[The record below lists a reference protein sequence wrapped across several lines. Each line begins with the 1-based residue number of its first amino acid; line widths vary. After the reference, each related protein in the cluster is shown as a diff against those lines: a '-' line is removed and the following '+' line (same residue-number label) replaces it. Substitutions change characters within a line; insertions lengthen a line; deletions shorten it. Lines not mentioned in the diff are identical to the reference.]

1 MLAALAV
8 ASVQGLGPRP
18 DHAGSDATQV
28 LLSRWAGAVPPAS
41 LELLEVALQRAAV
54 ALILLD
60 ASHRVAW
67 VNGAASNLVDRSPGE
82 LIDVRPDFLVESSA
96 DESADR
102 AEGVEVWTPRPDPN
116 GWRECRLMR
125 RDGIEVPVLV
135 HSAAVYKSDGR
146 ASSYLLQLVDPDRTP
161 LADSADA
168 TALLTDPLTGLP
180 TPLLLMDRL
189 HTALIRSERAGSSV
203 AVVRLRFQLEGDED
217 SHIGQLNPILVAA
230 ARRLRAALR
239 ATDTVAC
246 AGRDGFTL
254 ICEDISASQVRF
266 VADRVVEKMGT
277 TFNIDGHRTPVTV
290 RSGVAVG
297 KGPLTTSSRLL
308 DEAEAALQ
316 AATPS
321 APGM

>member
-1 MLAALAV
+1 MLAALSV
-8 ASVQGLGPRP
+8 GSVQGLGPRL
-18 DHAGSDATQV
+18 DHAGWDATRAS
-28 LLSRWAGAVPPAS
+28 LGRWAESVPPAS

-54 ALILLD
+54 ALVLLD
-60 ASHRVAW
+60 AGHKVAW

-82 LIDVRPDFLVESSA
+82 LIDVRPDFLVESSP
-96 DESADR
+96 DESSDGVD
-102 AEGVEVWTPRPDPN
+102 GVEVWTPRPDPDA
-116 GWRECRLMR
+116 WRECRLRR
-125 RDGIEVPVLV
+125 RDGVEVPVLV
-135 HSAAVYKSDGR
+135 HSVAVYNSDGR
-146 ASSYLLQLVDPDRTP
+146 PSSYLLQLVDPDRTV
-161 LADSADA
+161 LADAADA

-189 HTALIRSERAGSSV
+189 QTALVRSERAGSSV
-203 AVVRLRFQLEGDED
+203 AVVRLRFQLESGED
-217 SHIGQLNPILVAA
+217 GRLGQLNPILVAA

-254 ICEDISASQVRF
+254 ICEDINATQVRT

-316 AATPS
+316 SASPS

>member
-1 MLAALAV
+1 MLAALSV

-18 DHAGSDATQV
+18 DHADSDATRAV
-28 LLSRWAGAVPPAS
+28 LGRWADSVPPAS

-54 ALILLD
+54 ALVLLD
-60 ASHRVAW
+60 VGHRVTW
-67 VNGAASNLVDRSPGE
+67 VNGAASNLVDRSAGE

-96 DESADR
+96 DER
-102 AEGVEVWTPRPDPN
+102 AEGVEVWSPRRDPG
-116 GWRECRLMR
+116 GWRECRLRR
-125 RDGIEVPVLV
+125 RDGIEVPVLL
-135 HSAAVYKSDGR
+135 HSVAVYNSEGQPT
-146 ASSYLLQLVDPDRTP
+146 SYLLQLVDPARTP
-161 LADSADA
+161 LTDSADA
-168 TALLTDPLTGLP
+168 AALLTDPLTGLP

-189 HTALIRSERAGSSV
+189 QTALIRSERAGSSV
-203 AVVRLRFQLEGDED
+203 AVVRLRFQLEGDEED
-217 SHIGQLNPILVAA
+217 RIGQINPILVAA

-254 ICEDISASQVRF
+254 ICEDINASQVRT

-316 AATPS
+316 STSPS
-321 APGM
+321 AQGM